1 MGMKK
6 GLFLDC
12 MFNLFD
18 ENGDGAI
25 SFCEF
30 ICGLS
35 ILCMTADHREKLRFS
50 FQIYDLDRDKKIS
63 REDLT
68 RMLEESLRENKLAFR
83 KELIEQLVEDTF
95 AEADTNK
102 DGFIDF
108 DEYCALY
115 ESHPQMLANMTVN
128 IQEKIARARMAVAK
142 AAGGDAAGDEG
153 GKSAALESTTEKG
166 TKTEA

>member
-35 ILCMTADHREKLRFS
+35 ILCMKASPKDKLSFS
-50 FQIYDLDRDKKIS
+50 FQIYDLDGDKKIS
-63 REDLT
+63 RDDLKT
-68 RMLEESLRENKLAFR
+68 MLEESLRENELRFR
-83 KELIEQLVEDTF
+83 KELIEQLVESTF
-95 AEADTNK
+95 EEADTNK

-115 ESHPQMLANMTVN
+115 QSHPQMLENMTVN
-128 IQEKIARARMAVAK
+128 IQEKIARAEAAERAK
-142 AAGGDAAGDEG
+142 EAAAKEAAAAAGAEG
-153 GKSAALESTTEKG
+153 GEVTAA
-166 TKTEA
+166 